1 MRSSF
6 IGLGSNLQVLMDLIG
21 LIDLIELISASPMKT
36 NITAR
41 L

>member
-1 MRSSF
+1 
-6 IGLGSNLQVLMDLIG
+6 MDLIG

>member
-1 MRSSF
+1 
-6 IGLGSNLQVLMDLIG
+6 MDLID